1 MLNLPS
7 IEIVSMD
14 SKLIITRLRINIFLD
29 VHALCEVNSYIYIY
43 DTCTRDLTRAPH
55 DDDDGGTIQSR

>member
-1 MLNLPS
+1 MLNLPG

-43 DTCTRDLTRAPH
+43 IYIYIGH
-55 DDDDGGTIQSR
+55 MH